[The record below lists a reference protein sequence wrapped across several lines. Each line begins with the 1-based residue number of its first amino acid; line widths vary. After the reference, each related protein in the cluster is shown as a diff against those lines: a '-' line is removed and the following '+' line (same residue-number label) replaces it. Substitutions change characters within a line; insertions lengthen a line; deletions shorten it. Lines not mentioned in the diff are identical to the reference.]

1 MKIDEA
7 KNENT
12 FFSDV
17 FGCIRKFLN
26 IKSKRLSDINEN
38 LQQRECGTD
47 KNGKYFS
54 RNTVDNWAT
63 RSAPQTNLLFTALIE
78 ALQAII
84 QEDDKSFGK
93 IYIKNDLMEGLLDIL
108 KEYQVEYINDILLEL
123 IGDDLEMSVIK
134 ILRYAYE
141 NKNILKRNYSLVKE
155 NKSYSHLVIFD
166 LDGTLIKGI
175 KYSWTLLYQAVG
187 IDTSICNYNKKRF
200 ERREITY
207 PDWCKYDCEEL
218 KQSGLTREKAFAATE
233 RNCAL
238 TKNFY
243 PAIHMLKDL
252 GFAVAIISGG
262 ADPVLYSLI
271 PNADDLF
278 DGNILINRLNFDRD
292 GRLESITPTEYDW
305 DDELLGVKGKK
316 AGLELFCKKYNIPFD
331 EESGTYPNCVFVGDD
346 DNDFKAMEAAGLRI
360 LYYVSSPDDKTYG
373 IGGISGMV
381 RDLPSGVKLV
391 EKNNLLIVADLIKQ
405 HFKIS

>member
-1 MKIDEA
+1 MKIDET

-26 IKSKRLSDINEN
+26 IKSKRLSDTNEN
-38 LQQRECGTD
+38 LQQRECETD

-93 IYIKNDLMEGLLDIL
+93 IYIKNDLMEDLLDIL
-108 KEYQVEYINDILLEL
+108 SEYQIEYINDILLEL
-123 IGDDLEMSVIK
+123 IGNDLETSVIK

-141 NKNILKRNYSLVKE
+141 NKNIFKRNNSLVKE
-155 NKSYSHLVIFD
+155 DKNYSHLVIFD

-278 DGNILINRLNFDRD
+278 DGNILINKLNFDRD
-292 GRLESITPTEYDW
+292 GKLESITPTEYDW
-305 DDELLGVKGKK
+305 DDGLLGVKGKK

-331 EESGTYPNCVFVGDD
+331 EKSGTYPNCVFVGDD